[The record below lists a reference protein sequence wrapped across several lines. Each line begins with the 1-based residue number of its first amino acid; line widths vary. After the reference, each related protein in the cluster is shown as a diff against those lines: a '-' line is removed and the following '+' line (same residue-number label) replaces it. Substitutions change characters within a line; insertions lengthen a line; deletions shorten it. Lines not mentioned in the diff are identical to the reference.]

1 MVRVF
6 KEQREV
12 AQSVKFNAR
21 ELAKL
26 NQISLRQLQ
35 RDFRHQLGRSP
46 QDWLNEQR
54 ILAAQHGLRQGDPIK
69 KVAMDLGYKQ
79 TSHFCRKFKN
89 FTGVTPSV
97 FKSTL
102 GAAECR

>member
-1 MVRVF
+1 MVRAF
-6 KEQREV
+6 NDQREV

-21 ELAKL
+21 ELAKF

-54 ILAAQHGLRQGDPIK
+54 ILAAQQGLRRATRSK
-69 KVAMDLGYKQ
+69 KWPWTWATNKLP
-79 TSHFCRKFKN
+79 TS
-89 FTGVTPSV
+89 
-97 FKSTL
+97 
-102 GAAECR
+102 AANSKI